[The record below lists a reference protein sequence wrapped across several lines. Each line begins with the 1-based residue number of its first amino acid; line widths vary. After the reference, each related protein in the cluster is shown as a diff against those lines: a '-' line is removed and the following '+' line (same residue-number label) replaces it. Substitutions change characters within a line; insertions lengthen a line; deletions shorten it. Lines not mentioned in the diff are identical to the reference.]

1 MGQSLKIIPLILL
14 FMLLIRSIIHH
25 RKTGNMIDVKEEE
38 VTNRNK
44 SRPLLFRVHI
54 CMGDHTES
62 SSLVLHLIS
71 YKK

>member
-1 MGQSLKIIPLILL
+1 MGQSLKIIPLILP

-25 RKTGNMIDVKEEE
+25 RKTRNMMDVKEEE

-54 CMGDHTES
+54 
-62 SSLVLHLIS
+62 
-71 YKK
+71 